1 MTRFPNLALINLDD
15 GWLDKVRFGLQEIAI
30 IGHGL
35 TPYNKP
41 LNTARSLDVQQMQL

>member
-1 MTRFPNLALINLDD
+1 MTRFPNFALITLDD
-15 GWLDKVRFGLQEIAI
+15 GWLDQVRFGLQEKAI

-35 TPYNKP
+35 TPYNTA